1 VTQKLGEYKQ
11 KRDFRKTAEPA
22 GRRSKKR
29 PDQRPDQRPE
39 QRFVVQEHHAR
50 SLHWDLRLERDGV
63 LVSWAVPKGIPM
75 DPKKNHLAVHVED
88 HPLEYIDFAGKI
100 PEGEYGA
107 GEVKIWDSG
116 TYECEKWRDDEV
128 IVTFDGKRLQG
139 KYALFQTKK
148 GEGPGKNWMIHRM
161 DPPADPD
168 EDPMPEHVV
177 PMMARLSDLPKRDRD
192 YGFEVKWDGVRT
204 IAYCEGGRVR
214 LESRTLRDV
223 TRQYPEL
230 SKLGREL
237 GSVCAVLDGEIVA
250 LDEQGRPD
258 FQRLQPR
265 MHVVSESTIRRRVSD
280 TPVVYMIFDVLWL
293 EGHMTMPLPYT
304 ERRKRLEQLD
314 LNGDNWRTPSYHVGD
329 GKAMLKAS
337 DEQGL
342 EGVVAKR
349 LDSRYEPGARSGAWL
364 KIKNKLRQEFVIGGW
379 LPGEGGRSNT
389 LGSLAVGFY
398 EDGHLRYAGN
408 VGTGFTQL
416 TLSEVLTELKKRERP
431 DSPFERRQ
439 PPKGMKFVEP
449 ELVAEVEFRGWTKT
463 RTLRQPSFKGLRDDK
478 NARDVIF
485 EEKVGV
491 TDG

>member
-1 VTQKLGEYKQ
+1 MAQKLGDYKR
-11 KRDFRKTAEPA
+11 KRDFGKTPEPA
-22 GRRSKKR
+22 GRRGR
-29 PDQRPDQRPE
+29 RRGD
-39 QRFVVQEHHAR
+39 RFVVQEHHAR

-63 LVSWAVPKGIPM
+63 LVSWAVPKGIPT
-75 DPKKNHLAVHVED
+75 DPKRNNLAVHVED

-107 GEVKIWDSG
+107 GEVKIWDTG
-116 TYECEKWRDDEV
+116 TYDVEKWRDDEV
-128 IVTFDGKRLQG
+128 IVTFHGERLNG
-139 KYALFQTKK
+139 RYALFQTGK
-148 GEGPGKNWMIHRM
+148 GRQGKNWMIHRM

-168 EDPMPEHVV
+168 EDPMPEHVL

-192 YGFEVKWDGVRT
+192 YGFEVKWDGVRA
-204 IAYCEGGRVR
+204 IAYCEEGRVR
-214 LESRTLRDV
+214 LESRTLRDI

-237 GSVCAVLDGEIVA
+237 GSRRAVLDGEIVA
-250 LDEQGRPD
+250 LDDQGRPD

-265 MHVVSESTIRRRVSD
+265 MHVTSESTIRRRVSD

-293 EGHMTMPLPYT
+293 EGHLTMPLPYT
-304 ERRKRLEQLD
+304 ERRKRLEDLD

-329 GKAMLKAS
+329 GKAMLEAS

-349 LDSRYEPGARSGAWL
+349 LDSRYEPGSRSAAWL
-364 KIKNKLRQEFVIGGW
+364 KIKNKLSQELVIGGW
-379 LPGEGGRSNT
+379 LPGEGGRTNT

-398 EDGHLRYAGN
+398 EEGRLRYAGN
-408 VGTGFTQL
+408 VGTGFTQR
-416 TLSEVLTELKKRERP
+416 TLAEVLAELKKRERP
-431 DSPFERRQ
+431 DSPFEGRQ
-439 PPKGMKFVEP
+439 PPKGTRFVEP

-485 EEKVGV
+485 EEKLSTNG
-491 TDG
+491 

>member
-1 VTQKLGEYKQ
+1 VTQKLGQYKK
-11 KRDFRKTAEPA
+11 KRDFRKTSEPAAEPA
-22 GRRSKKR
+22 ARRRKR
-29 PDQRPDQRPE
+29 KGGD
-39 QRFVVQEHHAR
+39 RFVIQEHHAR

-75 DPKKNHLAVHVED
+75 DPKRNHLAVHVED
-88 HPLEYIDFAGKI
+88 HPLDYIDFAGKI

-128 IVTFDGKRLQG
+128 IVTFHGERLQG
-139 KYALFQTKK
+139 KYVLFQTK
-148 GEGPGKNWMIHRM
+148 GKNWMIHRM

-177 PMMARLSDLPKRDRD
+177 PMMARLSDLPKNDSD

-204 IAYCEGGRVR
+204 VAYCEEGRVR

-230 SKLGREL
+230 AKLGREL
-237 GSVCAVLDGEIVA
+237 GSRRAVLDGEIVA

-265 MHVVSESTIRRRVSD
+265 MHVTSESTIRRRVSD
-280 TPVVYMIFDVLWL
+280 TPVVYMLFDVLWL
-293 EGHMTMPLPYT
+293 EGHTTMSLPYT
-304 ERRKRLEQLD
+304 ERRKLLEGLA
-314 LNGDNWRTPSYHVGD
+314 LEGDYWRTPSSHVGD
-329 GKAMLKAS
+329 GEAMLKAS

-349 LDSRYEPGARSGAWL
+349 LDSRYEPGSRSGAWL
-364 KIKNKLRQEFVIGGW
+364 KIKNKFRQELVIGGW
-379 LPGEGGRSNT
+379 LPGEGGRLNT

-398 EDGHLRYAGN
+398 EDGKLRYAGN
-408 VGTGFTQL
+408 VGTGFTQK
-416 TLSEVLTELKKRERP
+416 TLTELVAEVKKRERP
-431 DSPFERRQ
+431 DSPFEGRQ
-439 PPKGMKFVEP
+439 PPKAVRFVEP

-485 EEKVGV
+485 EEKLSNHG
-491 TDG
+491 